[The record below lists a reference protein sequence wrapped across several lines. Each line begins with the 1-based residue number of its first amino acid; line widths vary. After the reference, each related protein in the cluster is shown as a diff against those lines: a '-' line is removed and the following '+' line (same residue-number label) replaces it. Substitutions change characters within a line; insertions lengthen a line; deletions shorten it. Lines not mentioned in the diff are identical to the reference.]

1 MHETEW
7 AAYPPPGWN
16 QEMAIK
22 FCLYYHTPETCEYL
36 ENIIQSSRETAVVE
50 AQPLDQL
57 PEQVNSGAN
66 VIFLEY
72 LAEHPELDQWIKKT
86 AADHRNPPIYLYF
99 HEISTEHLWKALRL
113 GVKECFTH
121 PIRTDEFQEALA
133 RLPLA
138 FPQALAATQTHLIT
152 FLGCKGG
159 VGTTFLTVNLA
170 YLVAQGDTS
179 SVLAVDLDLRYGQMV
194 YFLDAKPQYTL
205 AEVIDNVD
213 HLDDSYLKSLFFHWG
228 KNFQL
233 LPAPARLEE
242 AEAVTAER
250 LEKVLQF
257 VKNSKSYSHILVDAG
272 HHLDE
277 ISIKALE
284 MADRV
289 VLVSNQTVPGLSNT
303 KKLLE
308 ILELLGLGDLNL
320 EIWLNSWD
328 KHGDLSLDDVA
339 KFLGQKVKGTVPF
352 NPEEVGISI
361 NEGVP
366 LAKSAP
372 HLKLCQDLRNLA
384 SHFSEETELNGSGRS
399 SWNWLRFLRRNK

>member
-1 MHETEW
+1 
-7 AAYPPPGWN
+7 
-16 QEMAIK
+16 MAIK

-50 AQPLDQL
+50 AQTLDQL

-72 LAEHPELDQWIKKT
+72 LTEDPELDRWIKKI

-99 HEISTEHLWKALRL
+99 HEISTEQLWKALRF

-121 PIRTDEFQEALA
+121 PIQAEEFQEALA

-138 FPQALAATQTHLIT
+138 FPQALTAAQTQLIT
-152 FLGCKGG
+152 LLGCKGG

-170 YLVAQGDTS
+170 YLVAQGDNN

-205 AEVIDNVD
+205 AEVLDNVE

-228 KNFQL
+228 KDFQL

-242 AEAVTAER
+242 AEAVTSEK

-257 VKNSKSYSHILVDAG
+257 VKNSKTYSHILVDAG

-284 MADRV
+284 LADRV
-289 VLVSNQTVPGLSNT
+289 ILVANQTVPALSNT

-320 EIWLNSWD
+320 EIWLNSWE
-328 KHGDLSLDDVA
+328 KHGDLSLEDVA
-339 KFLGQKVKGTVPF
+339 KFLGQEIKGTVPF
-352 NPEEVGISI
+352 NPAEVGISI

-366 LAKSAP
+366 LVKTSP
-372 HLKLCQDLRNLA
+372 NLNICQDLRNLA
-384 SHFSEETELNGSGRS
+384 SRFSEEPETGGSRRS
-399 SWNWLRFLRRNK
+399 RWNLLRFLRRDK